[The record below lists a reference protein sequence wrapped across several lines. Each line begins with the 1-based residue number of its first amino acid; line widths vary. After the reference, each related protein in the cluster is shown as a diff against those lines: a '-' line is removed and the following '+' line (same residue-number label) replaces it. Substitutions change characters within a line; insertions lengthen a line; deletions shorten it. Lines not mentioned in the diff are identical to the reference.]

1 VVPALLVGLRPGDR
15 VRDAEPLNVISGVE
29 LKVATLKVDT
39 GDAVDVK
46 REDILY
52 DVVELVLTDAVD
64 GDPVTVDDQVIPL
77 SVAEDVRVGI

>member
-1 VVPALLVGLRPGDR
+1 MPGLPDGVPRGDR
-15 VRDAEPLNVISGVE
+15 VRDGEPLRVVSGVE
-29 LKVATLKVDT
+29 VKVPTLKVDT

-64 GDPVTVDDQVIPL
+64 GDPVTVDDHVIPL